1 MNKIIFL
8 LLTILFSFSVKGQG
22 LYFDSIIP
30 PHVKFNN
37 NTLELTMSY
46 REYKKN
52 KIKIE
57 VNIADKEIVLSAK
70 SLLGTYSSA
79 KRIIDLK
86 RYKISDLAQFQVY
99 WLDPDNRKYL
109 IMLHSETK
117 PYYSSAVFPFREGE
131 KWCYV
136 DSNFNKLS
144 ADFDFV
150 LPFNGNYAVVKIND
164 KYALI
169 NQSMTL
175 LTQAVF
181 DKIDHQDYRA
191 HRNPPRFTVQKNGK
205 FHVIDSIGQVCHDDD
220 RMYRICNSSS
230 DFSTVSTYFSG
241 AKMGLISKEL
251 TLQKNGTWSFDT
263 ITPAIYDAISTVSLR
278 DSDYFWL
285 VEINKQYGVINKKGL
300 EVLPIIYDEI
310 RMNRYNERWY
320 DPEKEMLVCINNK
333 CGFVDIIFR
342 PLTELKYK
350 DALPFNLGFSLV
362 ETPDGKWGYIDR
374 KGREFWR

>member
-57 VNIADKEIVLSAK
+57 VNVTDKEIVLSAK
-70 SLLGTYSSA
+70 SLLRNYSSA

-86 RYKISDLAQFQVY
+86 RNKISDLAQFQVY
-99 WLDPDNRKYL
+99 WLDPDNRKHL
-109 IMLHSETK
+109 LMLHSETK
-117 PYYSSAVFPFREGE
+117 PYYSSVVFPFREGD

-150 LPFNGNYAVVKIND
+150 LPFNGNYGVVKIND

-169 NQSMTL
+169 NKSMTL

-181 DKIDHQDYRA
+181 DTIDYKNYRTQQ
-191 HRNPPRFTVQKNGK
+191 NPPRFSVERNGK
-205 FHVIDSIGQVCHDDD
+205 HFVVDTAGQKVFDDYRYLLTCGGGYNLRTVIS
-220 RMYRICNSSS
+220 YRLNGS
-230 DFSTVSTYFSG
+230 
-241 AKMGLISKEL
+241 MGLISNEA

-285 VEINKQYGVINKKGL
+285 VEINKKYGVINKKGL
-300 EVLPIIYDEI
+300 TVLPIIYDEI
-310 RMNRYNERWY
+310 RMNRYNGRWY
-320 DPEKEMLVCINNK
+320 DPGKEMLVCINNK
-333 CGFVDIIFR
+333 CGFVDDIFR
-342 PLTELKYK
+342 PLTELKYI